1 MQNKKILVLKGDGVG
16 PEIIDCALE
25 VLSAISDKSGEKFT
39 LDFADIG
46 GVAIDKYGNP
56 FPEETEQKLQDVS
69 AVLLGAVGGPKWDNI
84 DPAIRPEK
92 GLLALRKALGVYANL
107 RPCQIYPGL
116 IDNSPL
122 KPEYLKNVD
131 FVIVRELVGGIYFG
145 KRDTFIENG
154 LRTAFDEERYDE
166 AEIKRIAIYAFETA
180 MGRSKKLTLVD
191 KANVLDS
198 SKLWREVVAEIA
210 EDYPEVELE
219 FLYVDNAA
227 MQLIRQPSSFDV
239 ILTNNIFGDILSDE
253 ASQIAGSIGLL
264 PSASLGAEV
273 GLYEPIHGS
282 APDIAGQN
290 IANPLATILSLAMLL
305 RYSFGLHAEADQIE
319 QAVKQVLANGHRT
332 KDLAP
337 DDYLGTREI
346 THEVIKNL

>member
-1 MQNKKILVLKGDGVG
+1 MKNNKILVLKGDGVG
-16 PEIIDCALE
+16 PEIIDSALE
-25 VLSAISDKSGEKFT
+25 VLNKISQKSGKIFH
-39 LDFADIG
+39 LIFGDIG
-46 GVAIDKYGNP
+46 GVAIDKHGHP

-107 RPCQIYPGL
+107 RPCRIYPGL

-131 FVIVRELVGGIYFG
+131 FVIIRELVGGIYFG
-145 KRDTFIENG
+145 KRDTFIANG

-166 AEIKRIAIYAFETA
+166 MEIKRIAVYAFETA

-198 SKLWREVVAEIA
+198 SKLWREVVGEIA
-210 EDYPEVELE
+210 EDYPEVKLE
-219 FLYVDNAA
+219 YLYVDNAA

-264 PSASLGAEV
+264 PSASLGANI
-273 GLYEPIHGS
+273 GLYEPVHGS

-290 IANPLATILSLAMLL
+290 IVNPLATILSLAMLL
-305 RYSFGLHAEADQIE
+305 RYSFGLQNEAEQIE
-319 QAVKQVLANGHRT
+319 QAVDKVLADGYRT
-332 KDLAP
+332 KDLAS
-337 DDYLGTREI
+337 DDFLGTFEI
-346 THEVIKNL
+346 TDEVIKNL